1 MELRDLRYFCTAAE
15 TEHISKA
22 AEKLG
27 VSQPFLTKIITQL
40 EEELGCELFDH
51 VGRRVKLNR
60 YGKLLL
66 ESANKIL
73 DEIDLIHSRFESIV
87 DDPDQP
93 LRFAVGSSAY
103 CSDLPLR
110 YMQEFP
116 GSSVSRE
123 YMDRPDL
130 IRALEEGR
138 VDFAICS
145 PPISPKESES
155 IISKAVH
162 TERACL
168 VMPAGHPLAEK
179 EYVELNDLNGLS
191 LITTLKGS
199 DTRNNIDLLCKA
211 NNVSPSI
218 IYESIDN
225 NLILSMV
232 SEGLG
237 CTVFAWNYTRLL
249 APSEHYVIREFSDSC
264 GVIALCR
271 NRHAP
276 MTQAQQR
283 FEEFVMDYFEALA

>member
-40 EEELGCELFDH
+40 EDELGCALFDH

-60 YGKLLL
+60 YGKMLLD
-66 ESANKIL
+66 SANKIL
-73 DEIDLIHSRFESIV
+73 DEIDFIHSCFESIV

-103 CSDLPLR
+103 CSDLPLK

-116 GSSVSRE
+116 GSQVSRE

-130 IRALEEGR
+130 IKALEDGK

-145 PPISPKESES
+145 PPISPKESDT

-168 VMPAGHPLAEK
+168 IMPAEHPLAAK
-179 EYVELNDLNGLS
+179 DYVQLNDLNRLK

-211 NNVSPSI
+211 NGVSPSI

-225 NLILSMV
+225 NLIMSMV
-232 SEGLG
+232 SDGMG
-237 CTVFAWNYTRLL
+237 CTVFAWNYARMLP
-249 APSEHYVIREFSDSC
+249 ASDKYVIREFSDSC
-264 GVIALCR
+264 GVIGLCK

-283 FEEFVMDYFEALA
+283 FEEFVLDYFEALQ